1 MSIQQAIADHLAAAL
16 RVTAGVGDMTGTM
29 PPFISVWGDPGGPGD
44 DLSVGATTDSV
55 VEVGVTFTA
64 ALVAI
69 ANRMAADGVQALTP
83 CFRPGS
89 LQVSNSVAELEFDTV
104 YDAVVDRAVTL
115 PESDSHPAYAVA
127 RFRAH
132 VHPIPEGAT
141 YAPDPSTP

>member
-16 RVTAGVGDMTGTM
+16 WVTAGVGDMTGTK
-29 PPFISVWGDPGGPGD
+29 PPFVSVWGDAGGPGS
-44 DLSVGATTDSV
+44 DLSVGATTDAV

-64 ALVAI
+64 ALLAV

-83 CFRPGS
+83 CFRPSG
-89 LQVSNSVAELEFDTV
+89 LQASGAYVELEFDAV